1 MKSIHVTFTDAE
13 FKKLK
18 RGKGKLSWH
27 DWMVFISLLFPIQK
41 SDNKSNGG

>member
-18 RGKGKLSWH
+18 RVKGKYVSWH
-27 DWMVFISLLFPIQK
+27 DYLMLKAYYIAK
-41 SDNKSNGG
+41 YKRNK